1 MDGKQEEYSF
11 DISATLS
18 KWRSKVPVKSILS
31 AIMVIFVTIIS
42 FGTVE
47 TSSAGWIELT
57 GMAVLLYI
65 TSIMLYQSS
74 YTSAVTRAKEGQ
86 TWIDANN
93 RHDVIVGRLRQAG
106 AITMIEKWCSFK
118 REQIRTEYVKSKL
131 RGTPVSY
138 EDFLAEY
145 AGLGRREIFRIQYHQ
160 GKKLDRRSRVQLMQ
174 AATCGEPR
182 LTADILLHR
191 CDGYDN
197 PFEPIGVSPEV
208 RQKRDVR
215 LALFTRLVTTFTAG
229 YLTVDFVGDA
239 SWAAF
244 GLWLMRM
251 LPLVFAAVSG
261 MMGGTDNINRHGVSF
276 RERQCAYLQDY
287 EVYVTECRGD
297 EEGDAEK
304 NEKIMEDVR
313 LSQAGDRSDSG
324 SWQLHE
330 GAGDA
335 VQPSVCGQP

>member
-1 MDGKQEEYSF
+1 MDGKQEEFSF
-11 DISATLS
+11 DVAATFS
-18 KWRSKVPVKSILS
+18 KWRNKIPVKSILS
-31 AIMVIFVTIIS
+31 AIMVIVVTVIS

-47 TSSAGWIELT
+47 ASSAGWIELT

-74 YTSAVTRAKEGQ
+74 YTSAVTRAKEGKM
-86 TWIDANN
+86 WLDANE
-93 RHDVIVGRLRQAG
+93 RHDEIVGRLRQAG
-106 AITMIEKWCSFK
+106 AITMMEQWCASK
-118 REQIRTEYVKSKL
+118 REQIRTEFVKSRL

-197 PFEPIGVSPEV
+197 PFEPIGVSPEM

-229 YLTVDFVGDA
+229 YLTVDFVGNA

-251 LPLVFAAVSG
+251 LPLVFAAASG
-261 MMGGTDNINRHGVSF
+261 MMGGTDNINRHGVNF

-297 EEGDAEK
+297 EEGDVEK
-304 NEKIMEDVR
+304 NEKIMENVR
-313 LSQAGDRSDSG
+313 LGEAGGRSDSG
-324 SWQLHE
+324 SGQLHE
-330 GAGDA
+330 GAGDT
-335 VQPSVCGQP
+335 VQPSVCRQS